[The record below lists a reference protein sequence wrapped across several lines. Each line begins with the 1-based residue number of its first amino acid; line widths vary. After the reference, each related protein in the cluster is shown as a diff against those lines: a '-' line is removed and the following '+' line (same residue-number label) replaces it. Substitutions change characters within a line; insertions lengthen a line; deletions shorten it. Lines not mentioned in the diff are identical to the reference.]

1 MSFND
6 KIFLNYLL
14 LHQTVFLT
22 TAKSSENLGMVRTW
36 LQAQPDNSAMDVV
49 AGVTR

>member
-6 KIFLNYLL
+6 VIFLNYLL
-14 LHQTVFLT
+14 LHQTVFPT
-22 TAKSSENLGMVRTW
+22 TDKSGENLGMVKTW
-36 LQAQPDNSAMDVV
+36 LHAQSDNSAMDVV